1 MGKPTGFLEYNR
13 EVAKVLPPKVRI
25 ANFKEF
31 RTPLNKEK
39 QKLQG
44 ARCMACGVPF
54 CQAGMMIGG
63 MASGCPLHNLVP
75 ETNDLVYTGNWKQA
89 FLRLNKTHSFPEF
102 TSRVCPALCEAAC
115 TCNLNGEPVST
126 KENERAIIETAY
138 AQGWVKP
145 QPPAV
150 RTGKNIAV
158 VGSGPS
164 GLAAAQQLNRRGH
177 SVTVFERSDRI
188 GGLLR
193 YGIPNMKLEKSVID
207 RRLKLMEEE
216 GVKFVTNTNV
226 GVDITAEELLKKFDR
241 VILCCGASNPR
252 DIKVPGRDAKGI
264 YFAVDFL
271 KKVTKTLLDSDF
283 TKAPYEDAKGKHVLV
298 IGGGPA
304 GLSASINVRARGRS
318 ALVVSNPLEENP
330 LWRAEKV
337 DNYLGLPGLSGAEM
351 LAAMRRHAEQAGVE
365 FLAGKVL
372 NAVQMPDAWYVSV
385 GPDMYN
391 ARAVVLAAGVARGK
405 KFAGEAELLG
415 RGVSYCATCDGM
427 LYRGKPVAVVGYTDT
442 ARQEAEF
449 LQKIGCSVTYF
460 DRPKQCEIRGDGRV
474 ESVTCDGRT
483 IPAEGVFILRPT
495 MAPTELFPGLAVE
508 QGYVTVDRRM
518 ATNLPG
524 LFAAGDCTG
533 GPLQV
538 SKAAGDG
545 LIAGQS
551 AAAWAAAQERREKQ
565 S

>member
-1 MGKPTGFLEYNR
+1 MSY
-13 EVAKVLPPKVRI
+13 
-25 ANFKEF
+25 
-31 RTPLNKEK
+31 
-39 QKLQG
+39 
-44 ARCMACGVPF
+44 
-54 CQAGMMIGG
+54 
-63 MASGCPLHNLVP
+63 
-75 ETNDLVYTGNWKQA
+75 D
-89 FLRLNKTHSFPEF
+89 
-102 TSRVCPALCEAAC
+102 
-115 TCNLNGEPVST
+115 
-126 KENERAIIETAY
+126 
-138 AQGWVKP
+138 
-145 QPPAV
+145 
-150 RTGKNIAV
+150 
-158 VGSGPS
+158 
-164 GLAAAQQLNRRGH
+164 
-177 SVTVFERSDRI
+177 
-188 GGLLR
+188 
-193 YGIPNMKLEKSVID
+193 
-207 RRLKLMEEE
+207 
-216 GVKFVTNTNV
+216 
-226 GVDITAEELLKKFDR
+226 
-241 VILCCGASNPR
+241 
-252 DIKVPGRDAKGI
+252 
-264 YFAVDFL
+264 
-271 KKVTKTLLDSDF
+271 
-283 TKAPYEDAKGKHVLV
+283 VLV

-538 SKAAGDG
+538 SKDRRAECGG
-545 LIAGQS
+545 LGGGSGAPGKTELNVQHQI
-551 AAAWAAAQERREKQ
+551 
-565 S
+565 